1 MKEWRLYMLKH
12 QDIQRENNLNT
23 NRLFLIAGIM
33 LIASTL
39 RVPLTSVGP
48 LIPFIREDLLINN
61 MVAGFITTLPL
72 LAFALFSPFA
82 PKIASRLTM
91 ELTIGI
97 SIVVLLIGMLLRS
110 ITGVYFL
117 LGGTLLIGLAIA
129 VGNVLIPA
137 FIKINFPL
145 KIGLM
150 TGFYAVFM
158 NVFGALG
165 SGLSV
170 PLSSIG
176 NLSWQGALVIW
187 GIFVL
192 IALLIWLPQLRKK
205 RHENDIR
212 VNSRE
217 KISLWSSPVAWGVT
231 IFMGGQSLAFY
242 TAITWLPEMLSS
254 LGYSASGAG
263 WLVFLMQF
271 SLIPTTFI
279 VPMFAEKMTNQVPIA
294 VGTALIFIV
303 SFILLFIPVKGLAPF
318 TVLVLGVASGSGFS
332 LSMMFFSLRTNSGME
347 AAELSG
353 MAQSFGYL
361 LAAFGPVLVGLLYDV
376 GKSWTLPLIFLL
388 VVSTIILLAGLLAGK
403 DKKIM
408 TE

>member
-1 MKEWRLYMLKH
+1 MIKH
-12 QDIQRENNLNT
+12 REQ
-23 NRLFLIAGIM
+23 LIDSESQNKQFILIFGIM
-33 LIASTL
+33 LIAATL

-48 LIPFIREDLLINN
+48 LIPFIREDLLISNT
-61 MVAGFITTLPL
+61 VAGFITTLPL

-97 SIVVLLIGMLLRS
+97 SLIVLLIGIVLRS
-110 ITGVYFL
+110 VTGVYFL
-117 LGGTLLIGLAIA
+117 LAGTLLIGLAIA
-129 VGNVLIPA
+129 IGNVLIPA

-150 TGFYAVFM
+150 TGLYAVFM
-158 NVFGALG
+158 NIFGALG

-170 PLSSIG
+170 PLSYVRH
-176 NLSWQGALVIW
+176 LSWQGSLLIW
-187 GIFVL
+187 GIVVFV
-192 IALLIWLPQLRKK
+192 AFLIWLPQLRSK
-205 RHENDIR
+205 RHINEIN
-212 VNSRE
+212 VSSEE
-217 KISLWSSPVAWGVT
+217 KLSLWRSPIAWGVT

-279 VPMFAEKMTNQVPIA
+279 VPMFAERLSSQVPIA
-294 VGTALIFIV
+294 VGTAIIFIL
-303 SFILLFIPVKGLAPF
+303 SFALLFFPIKSLAPIA
-318 TVLVLGVASGSGFS
+318 VLVLGVASGSGFS
-332 LSMMFFSLRTNSGME
+332 LSMMFFSLRTDSGME

-353 MAQSFGYL
+353 MAQSFGYF
-361 LAAFGPVLVGLLYDV
+361 LAALGPVFVGLLYDI
-376 GKSWTLPLIFLL
+376 GESWTLPLIFLL
-388 VVSTIILLAGLLAGK
+388 IISGVILVSGLIAGK
-403 DKKIM
+403 DVKIIA
-408 TE
+408 E